1 MHALVTGAAGFIGS
15 HLVDRLLAD
24 GATVTGVD
32 LFTDYYD
39 VDHKRRNVAGAVAS
53 DRFSLV
59 ETDLRAADLRP
70 LLDGVD
76 VVFHQAGQPGVRSSW
91 AEGFADYVGQNV
103 LATQR
108 LLEAAKGTSLQRF
121 VYASSSSIYGTA
133 ARYPTV
139 ETDLPTPT
147 SPYGVTKL
155 AGEHLAVLYA
165 RNHGVPTT
173 ALRYFT
179 VYGPRQRPDMAI
191 YRLIEAAR
199 HGHPFPLFGDG
210 GHVRDFTFVAD
221 VVEANLAAARSDAPT
236 GLVVNVAGGD
246 STTMSGLVEVVE
258 RAVGRPVHL
267 DRLAEQPGD
276 VRRTGGDVS
285 AATAALGLGAD
296 DLPRR
301 RRRRAGRVARRVA
314 RAGGEHRR
322 ARALDPRHRREQA
335 DERGVRRSGR
345 LRRDPPPG
353 RAVGRPGRQP
363 GRREPQLALD
373 GRGLEIG
380 AVGARS
386 G

>member
-15 HLVDRLLAD
+15 HLVDRLLAE
-24 GATVTGVD
+24 GSRVTGVD
-32 LFTDYYD
+32 IFTDYYD
-39 VDHKRRNVAGAVAS
+39 ADAKRRNLAGAATS

-59 ETDLRAADLRP
+59 ETDLRTAHLAP
-70 LLDGVD
+70 LLEDVD

-108 LLEAAKGTSLQRF
+108 LLEAARGASLQRF

-133 ARYPTV
+133 SRYPTV
-139 ETDLPTPT
+139 ENDLPAPT

-165 RNHGVPTT
+165 RNHGVPTI

-191 YRLIEAAR
+191 HRLIEAAR

-221 VVEANLAAARSDAPT
+221 VVDANVAAIASDTLP
-236 GLVVNVAGGD
+236 GLVVNIAGGG
-246 STTMSGLVEVVE
+246 STTMSALVGIVE
-258 RAVGRPVHL
+258 RAAGHHVSIE
-267 DRLAEQPGD
+267 RLPEQPGD

-285 AATAALGLGAD
+285 AAGAALGWSPSTSLVDGVTAQ
-296 DLPRR
+296 
-301 RRRRAGRVARRVA
+301 VAWHMEAPVP
-314 RAGGEHRR
+314 AGGSQTTR
-322 ARALDPRHRREQA
+322 
-335 DERGVRRSGR
+335 
-345 LRRDPPPG
+345 
-353 RAVGRPGRQP
+353 
-363 GRREPQLALD
+363 
-373 GRGLEIG
+373 
-380 AVGARS
+380 
-386 G
+386 